1 MIQLLAKSTPMLV
14 YVAGFATA
22 LVGMWGI
29 YRQTGR
35 LKEDSSRT
43 QAQAIIALTLFT
55 LLLGGTA
62 SFLRGQA
69 RDSELREEL
78 LNQAKCLARTIPID
92 DVERLSFS
100 QQDLTNAPYHRLQQQ
115 LSDYSK

>member
-43 QAQAIIALTLFT
+43 QARAIIALTLFSVF
-55 LLLGGTA
+55 GFIA
-62 SFLRGQA
+62 VFSIKNPNLRI
-69 RDSELREEL
+69 R
-78 LNQAKCLARTIPID
+78 K
-92 DVERLSFS
+92 
-100 QQDLTNAPYHRLQQQ
+100 
-115 LSDYSK
+115 LSDRVTITSS